1 MSSLASHFAGG
12 RDYLAACTLGLPSRE
27 TVRAVRADL
36 DAAASGRP
44 DVVAASQAV
53 EKARAAYARLVSSPV
68 GDVAIGS
75 QTSVQVALIA
85 ASVPDGAEVL
95 CAEGDFS
102 SLVAPFAR
110 AGRGIRLRTAPLDD
124 LAAAITPGTW
134 LVAFSLVQSATG
146 EVADAAGIA
155 AAARARGHPHAVRP
169 DPGGGVAAGGRD
181 DVRRD
186 RVPRLQVAVLPAR
199 GVLPDAHPDFADEI
213 RPVQAGWYSGDDPWS
228 SCYGTGG
235 DLAPTRDASTSRPR
249 GRPSSGRR
257 PLSRCSRRP
266 TSPRPTC
273 TRRASPRGSATDS
286 DCPSVSPLGDRHV
299 AGCHG
304 RSARPAHRARHHG
317 IRARGSGARGV
328 PRLQRRARRRPG
340 AARARRARGRRP
352 VGLRRTGLRDLTP
365 RLPRESGSR

>member
-12 RDYLAACTLGLPSRE
+12 RDYLAACTLGLPSRD

-85 ASVPDGAEVL
+85 TSVPDGAEVL

-155 AAARARGHPHAVRP
+155 AAAARAGTRTLC
-169 DPGGGVAAGGRD
+169 DLTQAAGW
-181 DVRRD
+181 
-186 RVPRLQVAVLPAR
+186 LPVDATMFDATVCHAYKWLCCPR
-199 GVLPDAHPDFADEI
+199 GVSFLTLTPDFADEI

-235 DLAPTRDASTSRPR
+235 DLAPDARRFDVSPAWQAFVGAAPALEMFAQADITSTYVHATSLAARFRDGLGLPHPSRPSAIVTWPDAT
-249 GRPSSGRR
+249 GEALAQLTAHGITASGR
-257 PLSRCSRRP
+257 
-266 TSPRPTC
+266 
-273 TRRASPRGSATDS
+273 
-286 DCPSVSPLGDRHV
+286 
-299 AGCHG
+299 AG
-304 RSARPAHRARHHG
+304 RARVAFHVFNDELDVD
-317 IRARGSGARGV
+317 RALHALGVRRGDDLSAFD
-328 PRLQRRARRRPG
+328 
-340 AARARRARGRRP
+340 
-352 VGLRRTGLRDLTP
+352 GLVYAI
-365 RLPRESGSR
+365 